1 MSARQIKS
9 LRTAL
14 GMTQSEFAANL
25 GVKQTAVSHWEIGV
39 RRPSGAAAI
48 LIKMLQKQ
56 AQKKKSAIFAK

>member
-1 MSARQIKS
+1 
-9 LRTAL
+9 
-14 GMTQSEFAANL
+14 MTQSEFAANL